1 MRTRTYFLTLILLLV
16 LLLAGT
22 AATAQLPA
30 RGEPG
35 APDDP
40 RYCGEPERYESG
52 RIKRNTAMLD
62 EFAKVFPCPQT
73 GEPVTS
79 CPGWALDHVL
89 PVALGFCDRQDN
101 IQWLPWVLK
110 AGRGKLPKDRWERK
124 IYHSAP
130 VRVPMPATTLRID
143 VVVLP

>member
-1 MRTRTYFLTLILLLV
+1 MRV
-16 LLLAGT
+16 LALMLLALMLLAFSLPVY
-22 AATAQLPA
+22 AALPA
-30 RGEPG
+30 PGEPG
-35 APDDP
+35 APKDK
-40 RYCGEPERYESG
+40 RYCGEPERYASG

-62 EFAKVFPCPQT
+62 EFAKVFPCPET

-101 IQWLPWVLK
+101 IQWLPLVLK
-110 AGRGKLPKDRWERK
+110 SGPGKLPKDRWERK
-124 IYHSAP
+124 IYHSTP
-130 VRVPMPATTLRID
+130 VRVPMPATALRID